1 VSRARSKGTGA
12 ETALVRWLQAEGWPA
27 AERLPLQ
34 GRFDKGDVRWV
45 PWLAV
50 EVKNVRT
57 PRYGEWLREAE
68 AERVNLGAD
77 FGAVVHK
84 PHGTGLGSAGQW
96 HVVMTLE
103 QFAALIREVPR

>member
-1 VSRARSKGTGA
+1 
-12 ETALVRWLQAEGWPA
+12 
-27 AERLPLQ
+27 LQ

-68 AERVNLGAD
+68 AERANLGAAY
-77 FGAVVHK
+77 GVVVHK
-84 PHGTGLGSAGQW
+84 PHGTGLGSQQDW

-103 QFAALIREVPR
+103 QFAALLREVRR